1 MIGFRPE
8 KMLYRSASSVRIVLE
23 CFKKPL
29 QTNDGAAVE
38 IEKSI
43 KLRDGKEHNKMF
55 NGTEKEEIT
64 KWDGIQNN

>member
-1 MIGFRPE
+1 MRE
-8 KMLYRSASSVRIVLE
+8 
-23 CFKKPL
+23 L
-29 QTNDGAAVE
+29 QFE

-64 KWDGIQNN
+64 KRDGIQNN